1 MDKMMIGVVMI
12 ATALILI
19 ALDDIEGEIKGLRR
33 DLKRYNK
40 KE

>member
-1 MDKMMIGVVMI
+1 MDKMMIGVVII

-19 ALDDIEGEIKGLRR
+19 ALDDIKGEIKGLRR